1 MSESLTLSRLRR
13 QKLLSLL
20 MGVQTSTASRK
31 SGRALLSHR
40 EFWCWSVAVSLQRGK
55 RPGRSRALLPFPLL
69 GRQSGR
75 SLPTGRVQLGEASCP
90 SSSWLPLVTGREP
103 AEFSALPGLETGAGS
118 QRHEQDLPPGG
129 CQWQCCCWKQSPPWR
144 GRPLPVVHVI
154 HSQCPG
160 HLYQQPF
167 AKCISTSDCS
177 PCCCSRRGA
186 CLSAFLMLLLTA
198 LAALIALVAILG
210 PPPRTPG
217 AQACVTQTNRT
228 GFLCNDRSSC
238 IPASS
243 VCDGV
248 RACAHGE
255 DEEEALCLGR
265 NFLEVKELEP
275 GLAGAVPQSLP
286 GFLVAHCGDPASWI
300 YSDQMCDG
308 INNCGDCSDELSPV
322 TTCPPCG
329 PGWWRCPSAV
339 FRYCSCIPRSLCRDH
354 LQHCFDW
361 SDEYSCPGP

>member
-1 MSESLTLSRLRR
+1 MSESLTLSRLWR

-118 QRHEQDLPPGG
+118 QRHEQDLPP
-129 CQWQCCCWKQSPPWR
+129 
-144 GRPLPVVHVI
+144 
-154 HSQCPG
+154 
-160 HLYQQPF
+160 
-167 AKCISTSDCS
+167 
-177 PCCCSRRGA
+177 
-186 CLSAFLMLLLTA
+186 
-198 LAALIALVAILG
+198 
-210 PPPRTPG
+210 
-217 AQACVTQTNRT
+217 
-228 GFLCNDRSSC
+228 
-238 IPASS
+238 
-243 VCDGV
+243 
-248 RACAHGE
+248 
-255 DEEEALCLGR
+255 
-265 NFLEVKELEP
+265 
-275 GLAGAVPQSLP
+275 
-286 GFLVAHCGDPASWI
+286 
-300 YSDQMCDG
+300 
-308 INNCGDCSDELSPV
+308 V

-329 PGWWRCPSAV
+329 PGWWRCPSTV

-354 LQHCFDW
+354 VQHCFDW

>member
-1 MSESLTLSRLRR
+1 MN
-13 QKLLSLL
+13 KI
-20 MGVQTSTASRK
+20 
-31 SGRALLSHR
+31 
-40 EFWCWSVAVSLQRGK
+40 
-55 RPGRSRALLPFPLL
+55 FPQ
-69 GRQSGR
+69 GDANGSAAAG
-75 SLPTGRVQLGEASCP
+75 SK
-90 SSSWLPLVTGREP
+90 
-103 AEFSALPGLETGAGS
+103 ALPGGEAN
-118 QRHEQDLPPGG
+118 
-129 CQWQCCCWKQSPPWR
+129 
-144 GRPLPVVHVI
+144 
-154 HSQCPG
+154 
-160 HLYQQPF
+160 
-167 AKCISTSDCS
+167 CS

-228 GFLCNDRSSC
+228 GFLCDDRSSC

-255 DEEEALCLGR
+255 DEEEALCR
-265 NFLEVKELEP
+265 
-275 GLAGAVPQSLP
+275 AVPQSLP

-329 PGWWRCPSAV
+329 PGWWRCPSTV

-354 LQHCFDW
+354 VQHCFDW

>member
-118 QRHEQDLPPGG
+118 QRHEQDLPPG
-129 CQWQCCCWKQSPPWR
+129 
-144 GRPLPVVHVI
+144 
-154 HSQCPG
+154 
-160 HLYQQPF
+160 
-167 AKCISTSDCS
+167 
-177 PCCCSRRGA
+177 
-186 CLSAFLMLLLTA
+186 
-198 LAALIALVAILG
+198 
-210 PPPRTPG
+210 

-275 GLAGAVPQSLP
+275 GLAGGMVLDRCQEGHFWREEQRAVPQSLP

>member
-1 MSESLTLSRLRR
+1 MSESLTLSRLWR

-118 QRHEQDLPPGG
+118 QRHEQDLPPG
-129 CQWQCCCWKQSPPWR
+129 
-144 GRPLPVVHVI
+144 
-154 HSQCPG
+154 
-160 HLYQQPF
+160 
-167 AKCISTSDCS
+167 D
-177 PCCCSRRGA
+177 
-186 CLSAFLMLLLTA
+186 
-198 LAALIALVAILG
+198 
-210 PPPRTPG
+210 
-217 AQACVTQTNRT
+217 
-228 GFLCNDRSSC
+228 
-238 IPASS
+238 
-243 VCDGV
+243 
-248 RACAHGE
+248 
-255 DEEEALCLGR
+255 
-265 NFLEVKELEP
+265 
-275 GLAGAVPQSLP
+275 VPQSLP

-329 PGWWRCPSAV
+329 PGWWRCPSTV

-354 LQHCFDW
+354 VQHCFDW

>member
-217 AQACVTQTNRT
+217 A
-228 GFLCNDRSSC
+228 
-238 IPASS
+238 
-243 VCDGV
+243 
-248 RACAHGE
+248 
-255 DEEEALCLGR
+255 
-265 NFLEVKELEP
+265 
-275 GLAGAVPQSLP
+275 VPQSLP

>member
-20 MGVQTSTASRK
+20 MGVQTSTASWK

-118 QRHEQDLPPGG
+118 QRHEQDLPP
-129 CQWQCCCWKQSPPWR
+129 
-144 GRPLPVVHVI
+144 
-154 HSQCPG
+154 
-160 HLYQQPF
+160 
-167 AKCISTSDCS
+167 ANCS

-198 LAALIALVAILG
+198 LAALISLVAILG

-217 AQACVTQTNRT
+217 LSTQRLLCNLPSSPTGCVLCSPLCRQGRGTERSGHLPTVTQ
-228 GFLCNDRSSC
+228 
-238 IPASS
+238 PAS
-243 VCDGV
+243 G
-248 RACAHGE
+248 
-255 DEEEALCLGR
+255 
-265 NFLEVKELEP
+265 
-275 GLAGAVPQSLP
+275 
-286 GFLVAHCGDPASWI
+286 
-300 YSDQMCDG
+300 
-308 INNCGDCSDELSPV
+308 
-322 TTCPPCG
+322 
-329 PGWWRCPSAV
+329 
-339 FRYCSCIPRSLCRDH
+339 
-354 LQHCFDW
+354 
-361 SDEYSCPGP
+361 

>member
-20 MGVQTSTASRK
+20 MGVQTSTASWK
-31 SGRALLSHR
+31 SGQALLSHR
-40 EFWCWSVAVSLQRGK
+40 EFWCWSMAVSLQRGK

-103 AEFSALPGLETGAGS
+103 AEFSALPGPETGAGS
-118 QRHEQDLPPGG
+118 QRHEQDLPP
-129 CQWQCCCWKQSPPWR
+129 
-144 GRPLPVVHVI
+144 
-154 HSQCPG
+154 
-160 HLYQQPF
+160 
-167 AKCISTSDCS
+167 ANCS

-228 GFLCNDRSSC
+228 GFLCDDRSSC

-255 DEEEALCLGR
+255 DEEEALCLGG

-329 PGWWRCPSAV
+329 PGWWRCPSTV

-354 LQHCFDW
+354 VQHCFDW

>member
-118 QRHEQDLPPGG
+118 QRHEQDLPPG
-129 CQWQCCCWKQSPPWR
+129 
-144 GRPLPVVHVI
+144 
-154 HSQCPG
+154 
-160 HLYQQPF
+160 
-167 AKCISTSDCS
+167 
-177 PCCCSRRGA
+177 
-186 CLSAFLMLLLTA
+186 
-198 LAALIALVAILG
+198 
-210 PPPRTPG
+210 

-255 DEEEALCLGR
+255 DEEEALCR
-265 NFLEVKELEP
+265 
-275 GLAGAVPQSLP
+275 AVPQSLP